1 MISKLIIVLRLRN
14 KLKLNSNATNF
25 KISKIVKKETI
36 HFRVQ
41 RQTSKLCRNLRL
53 RKRHCNFITVIVQQ
67 LGLLIEYRLRVLKLV
82 ALNLHKKR
90 ILRILRKKM
99 TSVKASLIFYWK
111 ARISEVSKIVNKFVH
126 YVLLKPADILK
137 YLNEY
142 SQCQRIDFTIR

>member
-14 KLKLNSNATNF
+14 KLKLNSNARNF

-53 RKRHCNFITVIVQQ
+53 RKRHYNFITVIVWQ
-67 LGLLIEYRLRVLKLV
+67 LGLLIEYKLKVLKLV
-82 ALNLHKKR
+82 TLSLNKKR
-90 ILRILRKKM
+90 ILLKKM

-111 ARISEVSKIVNKFVH
+111 ARICEVSKIVNKFVH
-126 YVLLKPADILK
+126 CVLLKYAGILK
-137 YLNEY
+137 YLKEHRQN
-142 SQCQRIDFTIR
+142 QLINFMIH